1 MLHVSGQALAYI
13 YARDIKAQA
22 DIAKVLTF
30 DEARRIAVNVVKLP
44 ESSASATYA
53 QLRLHVT
60 LGFHMTIRTL
70 TALGLFL
77 TTPALSEE
85 SPAFDCTKAKSSA
98 EKLICEDADLAKLD
112 RLIADR
118 YAAALE
124 AIKGLDTGSA
134 RAEKTLR
141 ANQRGWIK
149 GRDDCWKA
157 ADLRECVE
165 AAYLRREG
173 QLVARWMLEEPKGV
187 FFWGCGGNPA
197 NEVVTV
203 FFDTTLPS
211 VRFERGDTIDTGSLV
226 RTASGSRYEG
236 SFGRSIWIKGDRAAY
251 READPDGTT
260 YECTLSKKR

>member
-1 MLHVSGQALAYI
+1 
-13 YARDIKAQA
+13 
-22 DIAKVLTF
+22 
-30 DEARRIAVNVVKLP
+30 
-44 ESSASATYA
+44 
-53 QLRLHVT
+53 
-60 LGFHMTIRTL
+60 MTIRTL
-70 TALGLFL
+70 TALGLLL

-85 SPAFDCTKAKSSA
+85 SPAFDCAKARTSA

-112 RLIADR
+112 RLVADR

-124 AIKGLDTGSA
+124 ATKALDTGSA
-134 RAEKTLR
+134 EAENTLR

-157 ADLRECVE
+157 ADLRDCVE

-173 QLVARWMLEEPKGV
+173 QLVARWMLEKPTGTS
-187 FFWGCGGNPA
+187 FWGCGGNPA

-203 FFDTTLPS
+203 FFDTVLPS

-236 SFGRSIWIKGDRAAY
+236 SFGRSIWIKGERAAY
-251 READPDGTT
+251 REPDPDGAT
-260 YECTLSKKR
+260 YDCTLSQKRGRQ